1 MSFSMSF
8 AAVASLVLS
17 PVLQT
22 AAPTSAQVAARA
34 DATSPAPSS
43 AKIVDTVLEARVDA
57 IAAEFLGKKGAVGL
71 SIGVARKG
79 EVVLEKG
86 YGLADAEF
94 DVPANAETMFRI
106 GSVTKQ
112 FTSAAIMLQ
121 IEQGH
126 MSLDDTLEKL
136 VPEFPTPGHTVTLRQ
151 LLNHTSGIPSYT
163 DIGDAWAAKWP
174 LELKHEELLALV
186 KDKPFDFE
194 PGTNWNYNNTGY
206 YLLGMALEKA
216 SGKSYAVHVKK
227 TLFEPIGL
235 KRTRYDSNT
244 ELIKNR
250 AQGYT
255 LSILGLVNDQQ
266 IGMGQPGGA
275 GGLISTGG
283 DLVRWQMALTSGR
296 VVKPESYALMTTPTV
311 LPNGK
316 NTGYGFGLMIDTFLD
331 KKRIQHSGG
340 IFGFN
345 SMLIW
350 LPGDDVHVAVISNSE
365 PLPSGKV
372 ADEVVYAA
380 LGIEKPKV
388 KDDPTTA
395 ELRDKLVGTYR
406 IDELKMDTK
415 VFVEGDRL
423 RVQGSGQ
430 KAFGLKWQG
439 ATSFR
444 ADFDPDVELVFAAD
458 ASSFTLH
465 QGGGAFVAKRVP

>member
-1 MSFSMSF
+1 MTLSMSF
-8 AAVASLVLS
+8 AAVVSLVLS
-17 PVLQT
+17 PAFQT
-22 AAPTSAQVAARA
+22 ATPTAPATARA
-34 DATSPAPSS
+34 
-43 AKIVDTVLEARVDA
+43 VDKTLEARVDA
-57 IAAEFLGKKGAVGL
+57 IAAEFLKKPGAVGL

-79 EVVLEKG
+79 EVLLEKG

-94 DVPANAETMFRI
+94 DVPADGETMFRI

-112 FTSAAIMLQ
+112 FTSAAILLQ

-126 MSLDDTLEKL
+126 MKLDDTLEKL

-163 DIGDAWAAKWP
+163 DIGDAWEAKWP

-194 PGTNWNYNNTGY
+194 PGSDWRYNNTGY

-227 TLFEPIGL
+227 TLFEPLGL
-235 KRTRYDSNT
+235 KRTRYDSNS

-255 LSILGLVNDQQ
+255 LVLGRLVNDQPL
-266 IGMGQPGGA
+266 GVAQPGAA

-316 NTGYGFGLMIDTFLD
+316 DTGYGFGLMIDTFEG
-331 KKRIQHSGG
+331 KKRIQHGGG

-345 SMLIW
+345 SMLLW
-350 LPGDDVHVAVISNSE
+350 LPGDDVHVAVISNGE
-365 PLPSGKV
+365 PLSSGKV
-372 ADEVVYAA
+372 ANDVTYAA

-388 KDDPTTA
+388 KDEPTTPA
-395 ELRDKLVGTYR
+395 LRQKFAGNYR
-406 IDELKMDTK
+406 IEDLKLDTK
-415 VFVEGDRL
+415 VFEEGDRL
-423 RVQGSGQ
+423 RVQATGQ

-439 ATSFR
+439 ANSFR
-444 ADFDPDVELVFAAD
+444 ADFDTDVELEFAAD
-458 ASSFTLH
+458 SSSFTLH
-465 QGGGAFVAKRVP
+465 QGGGVFQAKRMP